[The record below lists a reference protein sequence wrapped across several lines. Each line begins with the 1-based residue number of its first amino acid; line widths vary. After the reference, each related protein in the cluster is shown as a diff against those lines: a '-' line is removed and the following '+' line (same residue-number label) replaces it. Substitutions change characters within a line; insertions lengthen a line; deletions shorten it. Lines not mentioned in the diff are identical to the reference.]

1 MIDLDVLLVS
11 ASATI
16 AAWTPKVLGA
26 LLVFGVGLLIARW
39 ARAMTQ
45 GALSRSK
52 VIRCCPPSYR
62 AWSTSA

>member
-26 LLVFGVGLLIARW
+26 LLVG
-39 ARAMTQ
+39 
-45 GALSRSK
+45 S
-52 VIRCCPPSYR
+52 
-62 AWSTSA
+62 